1 MKSSQKTLEAL
12 KQKTLKSEL
21 NQLEKQYK
29 TPQFTAAKLGISY
42 SYYLR
47 IKKGLVRPS
56 NHLINHI
63 ELLIALI

>member
-1 MKSSQKTLEAL
+1 MDDQKFRDDLT
-12 KQKTLKSEL
+12 KD
-21 NQLEKQYK
+21 QLEKQYK